1 MRGTCPLTA
10 KLYFWNEGTQV
21 WDDSATAW
29 SGYTAS
35 NNFITTNSN
44 PTAGVTSDSGTMSV
58 HFQSPTTA
66 PAVKPFL
73 DILVKITL
81 EDERADN
88 DCSATVNQQGP
99 NTACTL
105 NQAKLEWQFTLQL
118 RDRCADDTITLDT
131 QINSITYEIES
142 GDSPTYAI
150 GYTQLYGP
158 SPYNCDLEHNMYLW
172 DDVVLLDWKE

>member
-1 MRGTCPLTA
+1 MDEDDRSKTDQFYLRIGDVCEHDTLTKNAEFADWTYIIWSTKTTETKIPDYTQKNNLRGTCPLTA

-21 WDDSATAW
+21 WDDSATTW
-29 SGYTAS
+29 SAYTANS
-35 NNFITTNSN
+35 NFITTNSN

-105 NQAKLEWQFTLQL
+105 NQAKLEWQFTL
-118 RDRCADDTITLDT
+118 
-131 QINSITYEIES
+131 
-142 GDSPTYAI
+142 
-150 GYTQLYGP
+150 
-158 SPYNCDLEHNMYLW
+158 
-172 DDVVLLDWKE
+172 